1 MKFTLSKESSPRTTS
16 EMRFSL
22 RNVYPGYAKNAYPG
36 LIFLHASGV
45 RSPEGWRDISPG
57 WSVLCDTRG

>member
-1 MKFTLSKESSPRTTS
+1 MNLF
-16 EMRFSL
+16 
-22 RNVYPGYAKNAYPG
+22 PGYAKNAYPG

-45 RSPEGWRDISPG
+45 AGPKGCMEISPG